1 MRCVGVCSACLSPSG
16 ATVQRRSSPLH
27 FGRTDLSKIS
37 RASSR
42 ALRAADKFRSSS
54 CGSRLVGAGARAS
67 LILSV
72 FALTVLTTAC
82 ANATPEVGSW
92 HFTAVFFDRPDP
104 PPAHHG
110 EKPSSG
116 WRTIVFGPVTTRQGT
131 SAAGWRTEVI
141 PYETEWPVISA
152 GD

>member
-1 MRCVGVCSACLSPSG
+1 MRCVGVCAFLYQNPV
-16 ATVQRRSSPLH
+16 AVPRRFLLFP
-27 FGRTDLSKIS
+27 FARNDLSKIPQMLFG
-37 RASSR
+37 
-42 ALRAADKFRSSS
+42 ALRVADKFHSGS
-54 CGSRLVGAGARAS
+54 CGSLLVGAGRRAS

-82 ANATPEVGSW
+82 ANAPPEVGSW
-92 HFTAVFFDRPDP
+92 HFTAVSFDRTDP
-104 PPAHHG
+104 PPAPYG

-116 WRTIVFGPVTTRQGT
+116 WRTIVSGPAATRQSA

-152 GD
+152 RD